1 MRRRELLLAG
11 ISLPFLTSL
20 SDVLGPQAAVAQDA
34 EGTPFDASTVREM
47 ARGLAQKPFKP
58 QEIKLPEGYAEMNY
72 DLYRDI
78 RFSPDKSLWRQDKLP
93 FEVQFFHRGFLFR
106 NRVDIYVVDEGK
118 ARHVDYSTDLF
129 TFGKAARPDGGDL
142 GFAGFRLHA
151 PMNKPDYY
159 DEVATFLGATYFR
172 AVAKDQIYGLSARGL
187 SIKTGSSE
195 GEEFPLF
202 TSFWLERPKP
212 GTSSIVVHALLDS
225 ESAAAAFRFTIRP
238 GEATVF
244 DVELSLYPRV
254 EITQAG
260 IATLTSMFYFDAVD
274 RNDIDDFRP
283 GVHDSDG
290 LAIWTGR
297 GEQLWRPLSNPTNLQ
312 ISVLSD
318 VNPRGFG
325 LMQRQ
330 RAFFDYNDLEARYE
344 KRPSLWIEPIGD
356 WGEGAVHLLEIPTNS
371 EINDN
376 IVAFWR
382 PREPLRPKG
391 EYRYTYRMHWSW
403 DNPWKTGLATWR
415 VSSSGRSLRSKSR
428 VFVLEAIGDALKDLP
443 PDAKVIGEVT
453 ASGGRIENIVTQPN
467 PERGGWRLSF
477 NLFNERDVVELR
489 ASLSDGTKSL
499 SETWI
504 YRWTA

>member
-1 MRRRELLLAG
+1 M
-11 ISLPFLTSL
+11 
-20 SDVLGPQAAVAQDA
+20 AQGADA
-34 EGTPFDASTVREM
+34 TPFDGSTVREM
-47 ARGLAQKPFKP
+47 ARTLAQSKFKP
-58 QEIKLPEGYAEMNY
+58 QEIKLPEGYADMGY

-78 RFSPDKSLWRQDKLP
+78 RFKPDQSLWRQEKLP

-106 NRVDIYVVDEGK
+106 NRVDIYVVDEGQ
-118 ARHVDYSTDLF
+118 ARHVNYSTEQF
-129 TFGKAARPDGGDL
+129 TFGKAATPPPGDL
-142 GFAGFRLHA
+142 GYAGFRLHA
-151 PMNKPDYY
+151 PMNTSDYY
-159 DEVATFLGATYFR
+159 DEVCAFLGASYFR

-187 SIKTGSSE
+187 SIKTGEAE

-212 GTSSIVVHALLDS
+212 GTQSITVHALLDS
-225 ESAAAAFRFTIRP
+225 ESATAAFRFTIRP
-238 GEATVF
+238 GDATVF
-244 DVELSLYPRV
+244 DVEMTLYPRV
-254 EITQAG
+254 DITKAG
-260 IATLTSMFYFDAVD
+260 IATLTSMFYFDAID

-290 LAIWTGR
+290 IALWTGR
-297 GEQLWRPLSNPTNLQ
+297 GEQLWRPLSNPDKLQ

-330 RAFFDYNDLEARYE
+330 RSFYDYNDLEARYE
-344 KRPSLWIEPIGD
+344 KRPTLWIEPIGD

-376 IVAFWR
+376 VVAFWR
-382 PREPLRPKG
+382 PKEPLRAKG

-403 DNPWKTGLATWR
+403 DNPWKTGLATFQ
-415 VSSSGRSLRSKSR
+415 VSSSGRSLRSESR
-428 VFVLEAIGDALKDLP
+428 VFVLEATGEALKNLP
-443 PDAKVIGEVT
+443 PDAKVIGQV
-453 ASGGRIENIVTQPN
+453 SCSNGRIENVVTQPN

-477 NLFNERDVVELR
+477 NLFNEHDVVELR
-489 ASLSDGTKSL
+489 ALLTDGNNKPL